1 VNNQRNGD
9 ESSLSPAP
17 HAERGSA
24 GEVVRTT
31 NPTPSRLAGRGD
43 TEPHEPHLA
52 RRLGLFD
59 ATMIVMGGI
68 IGAGIFTNPYVVA
81 QQVHTPLLIL
91 GAWAVGGLIALAGAF
106 IYAELSSQVTES
118 GGQYV
123 YLRKAMHPLVG
134 FVYGWSLL
142 FVIQTGGMA
151 AVALIFAN
159 HLFDLI
165 GIKTSEFNAAL
176 LGCVALAVLTAIN
189 CVGVRAGTVTQNV
202 FMVLKLVAIAALVAF
217 GLLWVGPEQNQGAH
231 IVVWSATRW
240 QLIIAFGAALIPAQF
255 AYGGWQT
262 ACFVAGEVR
271 EPKTT
276 LPRGLLLGV
285 LGVIVVYLSVNYV
298 CVHALGADGL
308 AVTRTPASA
317 VMRLALGERGGRL
330 IAAGIAISTI
340 GFLSQSMLTAPRVY
354 FAMAHD
360 GLFFK
365 NLATLNSARVPALAI
380 GLQGA
385 LAIVIALVASKYEQI
400 LNYVV
405 SIDVIFFALSAVCV
419 FVFRKRGGN
428 PTVREGAA
436 LEASSSDGTLPD
448 GRVSATFRV
457 PGHPFTTLF
466 FIGACAVIT
475 FSLLYT
481 APLNSAISFG
491 IMLLG
496 VPAYFVW
503 ARKSVPPA

>member
-1 VNNQRNGD
+1 
-9 ESSLSPAP
+9 
-17 HAERGSA
+17 
-24 GEVVRTT
+24 
-31 NPTPSRLAGRGD
+31 
-43 TEPHEPHLA
+43 
-52 RRLGLFD
+52 
-59 ATMIVMGGI
+59 MIVMGGI

-81 QQVHTPLLIL
+81 QQVHTPLRIL

-123 YLRKAMHPLVG
+123 YIREAMHPLMG
-134 FVYGWSLL
+134 FLYGWSLL

-159 HLFDLI
+159 HLFELL
-165 GIKTSEFNAAL
+165 GLHASEFGSAL
-176 LGCVALAVLTAIN
+176 LGCTALVLLTIIN
-189 CVGVRAGTVTQNV
+189 CIGVRAGTLTQNI
-202 FMVLKLVAIAALVAF
+202 FMVLKLAAIAALVVL
-217 GLLWVGPEQNQGAH
+217 GLLLASPASN
-231 IVVWSATRW
+231 SAPTAIHSSTTW
-240 QLIIAFGAALIPAQF
+240 QALAAFGAALIPTQF

-271 EPKTT
+271 EPRKN

-298 CVHALGADGL
+298 CVQILGAEAL
-308 AVTRTPASA
+308 AQTKTPATA
-317 VMRLALGERGGRL
+317 VMRLALGDNGARF

-354 FAMAHD
+354 FAMAED
-360 GLFFK
+360 KLFFRQ
-365 NLATLNSARVPALAI
+365 LASLNRARVPAFAI
-380 GLQGA
+380 ALQGG

-405 SIDVIFFALSAVCV
+405 SIDVIFFALSAICV
-419 FVFRKRGGN
+419 FVFRKRR
-428 PTVREGAA
+428 PSA
-436 LEASSSDGTLPD
+436 PD
-448 GRVSATFRV
+448 VFRV

-466 FIGACAVIT
+466 FIAACAVIT
-475 FSLLYT
+475 FSLLYNF
-481 APLNSAISFG
+481 PMNSAISFG
-491 IMLLG
+491 IVLLG

-503 ARKSVPPA
+503 GNRR

>member
-1 VNNQRNGD
+1 MKKP
-9 ESSLSPAP
+9 E
-17 HAERGSA
+17 
-24 GEVVRTT
+24 T
-31 NPTPSRLAGRGD
+31 N
-43 TEPHEPHLA
+43 LA

-91 GAWAVGGLIALAGAF
+91 GAWTVGGLIALAGGF

-123 YLRKAMHPLVG
+123 YLREAMHPVVG

-159 HLFDLI
+159 HIFEL
-165 GIKTSEFNAAL
+165 GGVRASEWSAAL
-176 LGCVALAVLTAIN
+176 LGSAALALLTLVN
-189 CVGVRAGTVTQNV
+189 CLGVRAGTVTQNV
-202 FMVLKLVAIAALVAF
+202 FMVLKLLAIAALIII
-217 GLLWVGPEQNQGAH
+217 GLTFTSPAPAGSVQPTN
-231 IVVWSATRW
+231 SSTW
-240 QLIIAFGAALIPAQF
+240 QLLIAFGAALIPAQF

-271 EPKTT
+271 DPKKT

-285 LGVIVVYLSVNYV
+285 VGVIVVYLSVNYV
-298 CVHALGADGL
+298 CVHVLGAEGL
-308 AVTRTPASA
+308 AQTKTPASS
-317 VMRLALGERGGRL
+317 VMRLALGDKGGRL

-354 FAMAHD
+354 FAMAED
-360 GLFFK
+360 KLFFRR
-365 NLATLNSARVPALAI
+365 LASLNKARVPAFAIALQGGLAI
-380 GLQGA
+380 L
-385 LAIVIALVASKYEQI
+385 IALVASKYEQI

-405 SIDVIFFALSAVCV
+405 SVDVVFFALSAVCV
-419 FVFRKRGGN
+419 FVFRKHHR
-428 PTVREGAA
+428 
-436 LEASSSDGTLPD
+436 
-448 GRVSATFRV
+448 SADDTFRI

-475 FSLLYT
+475 FSLLYKF
-481 APLNSAISFG
+481 PLNSAISFG

-496 VPAYFVW
+496 VPAYFIW
-503 ARKSVPPA
+503 AKK

>member
-1 VNNQRNGD
+1 VSNNSTSS
-9 ESSLSPAP
+9 ESQ
-17 HAERGSA
+17 
-24 GEVVRTT
+24 
-31 NPTPSRLAGRGD
+31 
-43 TEPHEPHLA
+43 LA

-91 GAWAVGGLIALAGAF
+91 GAWAVGGLIALAGGF
-106 IYAELSSQVTES
+106 IYAELSSQVTVS

-123 YLRKAMHPLVG
+123 YIREAMHPLIA
-134 FVYGWSLL
+134 FLYGWSLL

-159 HLFDLI
+159 HFFQLI
-165 GIKTSEFNAAL
+165 GVQANEFSAAL
-176 LGCVALAVLTAIN
+176 LGSAALVLLTIIN
-189 CVGVRAGTVTQNV
+189 CIGVRAGTVTQNIL
-202 FMVLKLVAIAALVAF
+202 MILKLLAIALLVVL
-217 GLLWVGPEQNQGAH
+217 GLLLASPASTANVTPVQA
-231 IVVWSATRW
+231 SATTW
-240 QLIIAFGAALIPAQF
+240 EMLIAFGAALIPTQF

-271 EPKTT
+271 EPRKN

-285 LGVIVVYLSVNYV
+285 LGVIIVYLSVNYV
-298 CVHALGADGL
+298 CVRVLGAEML
-308 AVTRTPASA
+308 AQTKTPATA
-317 VMRLALGERGGRL
+317 VMALALGSKGARF

-354 FAMAHD
+354 FAMAED

-365 NLATLNSARVPALAI
+365 QLASLNRARVPAFAI
-380 GLQGA
+380 ALQGG
-385 LAIVIALVASKYEQI
+385 LAVLIAMVASKYEQI

-405 SIDVIFFALSAVCV
+405 SVDVVFFALSAACV
-419 FVFRKRGGN
+419 FVFRKRS
-428 PTVREGAA
+428 PSMTDV
-436 LEASSSDGTLPD
+436 
-448 GRVSATFRV
+448 FRI

-475 FSLLYT
+475 FSLLYKF
-481 APLNSAISFG
+481 PLNSGISFG

-503 ARKSVPPA
+503 ALRVRTGSGSDRI

>member
-1 VNNQRNGD
+1 VSTKST
-9 ESSLSPAP
+9 SSDS
-17 HAERGSA
+17 
-24 GEVVRTT
+24 
-31 NPTPSRLAGRGD
+31 D
-43 TEPHEPHLA
+43 LA

-59 ATMIVMGGI
+59 TTMIVMGGI

-106 IYAELSSQVTES
+106 IYAELSSQVTTS

-123 YLRKAMHPLVG
+123 YLRDAMHPLVA
-134 FVYGWSLL
+134 FLYGWSLL

-159 HLFDLI
+159 HLFELL
-165 GIKTSEFNAAL
+165 GVQSSELSAAL
-176 LGCVALAVLTAIN
+176 LGSAALVLLTAIN
-189 CVGVRAGTVTQNV
+189 CIGVRAGSVTQNV
-202 FMVLKLVAIAALVAF
+202 FMILKLIAIATLVIL
-217 GLLWVGPEQNQGAH
+217 GLLIASPAH
-231 IVVWSATRW
+231 NPSAPAISSTGTTW
-240 QLIIAFGAALIPAQF
+240 QLLIAFGAALIPTQF

-271 EPKTT
+271 EPRKN

-285 LGVIVVYLSVNYV
+285 IGVIVVYLTVNYV
-298 CVHALGADGL
+298 CVHVLGADAL
-308 AVTRTPASA
+308 AQTKTPATA
-317 VMRLALGERGGRL
+317 VMRLALGSKGARF

-354 FAMAHD
+354 FAMAED

-365 NLATLNSARVPALAI
+365 QLASVNRARVPAFAI
-380 GLQGA
+380 ALQGG

-405 SIDVIFFALSAVCV
+405 SVDVIFFGLTAVSV
-419 FVFRKRGGN
+419 FVYRKQRRGSGAGSFRI
-428 PTVREGAA
+428 
-436 LEASSSDGTLPD
+436 
-448 GRVSATFRV
+448 

-466 FIGACAVIT
+466 FIAACCVIT
-475 FSLLYT
+475 FSLLYKF
-481 APLNSAISFG
+481 PLNSGISFG
-491 IMLLG
+491 IMFLG
-496 VPAYFVW
+496 VPAYFIW
-503 ARKSVPPA
+503 ALRVRTGSGSDRI